1 MFSNASGGTAPL
13 GSARRGFTL
22 VELLVVIAI
31 IGTLVGLLLPAV
43 QAARESA
50 RRSIC
55 GNKLKQIG
63 IALQN
68 YHDAKGRFHP
78 ARGFREFFSWSDE
91 KYILDGGSLIVLMPY
106 CELNAIYDAASKWVG
121 ASWNNQPLHNGNLVH
136 NGNFSCPSNSG
147 LEVMRRFPNTGNYK
161 INGGDTVTGQSTSGV
176 VFRGPFQNVPITCN
190 IAAADKK
197 PVVPSVESI
206 TSTSGRHTRVKDITD
221 GLSKTLAYVEHV
233 VMDGQEST
241 GIISNRLAINVSGW
255 PSSVPATCQN
265 ATLSAAMVNNGYA
278 SGASHF
284 AYNRGSSDARIY
296 IRLAPNSAPQ
306 CNSTATLNGDAIFYA
321 ATNPS
326 SNHPD
331 GINVVMLDG
340 AVRFVANNIDA
351 GNPSDAD
358 ATTLAAP
365 STRGVWGSMAT
376 ARSGESLSLVD

>member
-278 SGASHF
+278 LGASHF